1 VDQSL
6 PTAGLTM
13 AALVVGLKT
22 IDMSGAAAD
31 PPREPRIHLEW
42 SEPNLDVF
50 VIGHGGAAYRY
61 AVREYDLVVE
71 RIGRAGSARTRQSGA
86 MHFEPDRIVTVSL
99 AVRPGD
105 TVRARLI
112 VTEDGEVVAHDQV
125 ESTLP

>member
-1 VDQSL
+1 
-6 PTAGLTM
+6 M

-42 SEPNLDVF
+42 AEPNLDIF
-50 VIGHGGAAYRY
+50 VIGQGGAAYRH

-71 RIGRAGSARTRQSGA
+71 RIGRAGTDRTSQSGA
-86 MHFEPDRIVTVSL
+86 MRVGPDRIVTVSL
-99 AVRPGD
+99 DVRPGD